1 MKKET
6 ILIILILVASLIIRL
21 LRLDQLPISPNW
33 DEVSHGYNAYSI
45 LKTGKDE
52 WGNFLPLIFRAYG
65 DYKLPFYIYL
75 TTIPVAIFGL
85 NTFSIRLISAL
96 AGTLTGL
103 FIFLIAK
110 KILEKKP
117 IIPLIVSLIFL
128 FSPFNIFLSRIALEA
143 NLFLLLFSVCLYL
156 AINKKLALSS
166 LFYGLALFTYN
177 SSRVLLPFYLLLF
190 IFLAIKNKYKLSQN
204 WYKLIPFLLF
214 TAIALFQ
221 TLQQSG
227 QARYQWVSIL
237 DSGSINQI
245 NELRQHYPRFVV
257 NKATYFVFTVVKNY
271 LSHFN
276 PQFLFFTGG
285 SNYQFNIPNFYLISP
300 LFLPFFILGLFFIFK
315 NIKNINYQ
323 IILFLFLI
331 SPIPSSIT
339 RDAPHVLRSI
349 CFPFLVTLIIGIGI
363 SHIKK
368 FSRLVSVI
376 AIAIVLFTQILFWP
390 KYKTYA
396 KEYSSSWQF
405 GYQQVSDFIKENY
418 SKYDKIIITK
428 KYGEAHEFILFYLSF
443 DPNRYQNNP
452 KKWDYHANW
461 YWVDSFDKFE
471 FVNDWEIQDKTKNID
486 QDQKTLL
493 ITSPDNYNK
502 DNFAPILSIE
512 DPNQK
517 MVFDI
522 LKNKNEIKK

>member
-6 ILIILILVASLIIRL
+6 TLIILILIAGLTIRL
-21 LRLDQLPISPNW
+21 LRLNQLPISPNW
-33 DEVSHGYNAYSI
+33 DEVSHGYNAFSI
-45 LKTGKDE
+45 LKTSKDE
-52 WGNFLPLIFRAYG
+52 WGSFLPIIFRAYG

-85 NTFSIRLISAL
+85 NVFSIRLISAL

-110 KILEKKP
+110 EILGKKS
-117 IIPLIVSLIFL
+117 IIPLIISLIFL
-128 FSPFNIFLSRIALEA
+128 FSPFNLFLSRIALEA
-143 NLFLLLFSVCLYL
+143 NLFLLLFSISLYL
-156 AINKKLALSS
+156 AINQKLALSS
-166 LFYGLALFTYN
+166 FFYGLALFTYN

-190 IFLAIKNKYKLSQN
+190 IFLAIKNKYKLSKN
-204 WYKLIPFLLF
+204 WYKLIPFLVFVGL
-214 TAIALFQ
+214 TLFQ
-221 TLQQSG
+221 TFQQAG

-245 NELRQHYPRFVV
+245 NELRQHYPRFIA
-257 NKATYFVFTVVKNY
+257 NKATYFTFTVIKNY
-271 LSHFN
+271 LNHFN
-276 PQFLFFTGG
+276 PQFLFFSGG

-300 LFLPFFILGLFFIFK
+300 LFLPFFILGLFFIIK

-349 CFPFLVTLIIGIGI
+349 CFPFLAILIIGIGLF
-363 SHIKK
+363 HIKK
-368 FSRLVSVI
+368 FPRLISI
-376 AIAIVLFTQILFWP
+376 TAIVIVLLTQIIFWP
-390 KYKTYA
+390 KYKIYA
-396 KEYSSSWQF
+396 KEYSFSWQF
-405 GYQQVSDFIKENY
+405 GYQQASDFIKENY

-443 DPNRYQNNP
+443 DPSNYQNNP
-452 KKWDYHANW
+452 KKWDYHTNW

-471 FVNDWEIQDKTKNID
+471 FINDWEIQDKTKDIGND
-486 QDQKTLL
+486 QNTLL
-493 ITSPDNYNK
+493 ITSPGNYNK
-502 DNFAPILSIE
+502 DSFTPILSIE

-522 LKNKNEIKK
+522 LKNKNETQK